1 MTRIIRRS
9 YAISTATLFFDT
21 AATNYHYYPGEI
33 NKKKNFFAS
42 DNDFLLGFLFSRVFY
57 AALCD
62 AITTEVP
69 STHCGFGWGPIHL
82 RSLVLWNLLCF
93 ARSQTSKPPWC
104 PFLCEKGQKTN
115 ERERKSA
122 LLLLHHKVL
131 LFTLRKCLQKAL
143 LSTYMKN
150 LHWKP

>member
-9 YAISTATLFFDT
+9 YAISTATLFFDALDIIT
-21 AATNYHYYPGEI
+21 LEKST
-33 NKKKNFFAS
+33 KRRL
-42 DNDFLLGFLFSRVFY
+42 FLLQTTIFYWASCFPGFFY

-82 RSLVLWNLLCF
+82 RSLLLWNLLCF

-122 LLLLHHKVL
+122 LLLLYHKVL

>member
-9 YAISTATLFFDT
+9 YAISTATLFFDALDIIT
-21 AATNYHYYPGEI
+21 LEKST
-33 NKKKNFFAS
+33 KRRLFFC
-42 DNDFLLGFLFSRVFY
+42 FRQRFSIGLPVFY

-82 RSLVLWNLLCF
+82 RSLLLWNLLCF

-122 LLLLHHKVL
+122 LLLLYHKVL

>member
-9 YAISTATLFFDT
+9 YAISTATLFFDALDIIT
-21 AATNYHYYPGEI
+21 LEKST
-33 NKKKNFFAS
+33 KRR
-42 DNDFLLGFLFSRVFY
+42 LFCFRQRFSIGLPVFY